1 MASIVADKVFE
12 RFPNVRIATIETGS
26 EWVAPLLKKLRTV
39 STQMPDEFA
48 EDPHELFLEHVWV
61 SPFFEDD
68 VYALVEEVGTS
79 RVVFGSDYP
88 HVEGLAEPAAFA
100 KEIDRLPDADVRR
113 IMRDNARELVTPRP
127 G

>member
-26 EWVAPLLKKLRTV
+26 EWVAPLLKKLRNV
-39 STQMPDEFA
+39 STQMPGEFA
-48 EDPHELFLEHVWV
+48 EDPPRALPRARVGLAVLRGRRV
-61 SPFFEDD
+61 
-68 VYALVEEVGTS
+68 ALVDEVGTS

-100 KEIDRLPDADVRR
+100 KEIDQLPATTS
-113 IMRDNARELVTPRP
+113 AGSCGTTP
-127 G
+127 GTS

>member
-26 EWVAPLLKKLRTV
+26 EWVAPLLKKLRNV
-39 STQMPDEFA
+39 STQMPGEFA
-48 EDPHELFLEHVWV
+48 EDPEIFLEHVWV

-68 VYALVEEVGTS
+68 VLALVDEVGTS

-100 KEIDRLPDADVRR
+100 KEIDQLPATTS
-113 IMRDNARELVTPRP
+113 AGSCGTTP
-127 G
+127 GTS